1 MKHVGSGK
9 HYCNVLLPF
18 LHSLQSYASNRL
30 VPIRAHALI
39 LRASKL
45 GAATIESS
53 AMSKKSQARG
63 HDTRYVRLQKNY
75 CFACGK
81 NNPEGMRLKFT
92 FDQERDCF
100 VCRFRLGK
108 RYTGPPGHAHGGIIA
123 TILDE
128 AMGKVNK
135 LRHVVALTSQ
145 ITVNYLKPVPLNK
158 PLRVESREVRVRGRQ
173 HINMAEIFDQ
183 NGEVLARGRGTFI
196 AVDAQRMFAR
206 YADK

>member
-1 MKHVGSGK
+1 M
-9 HYCNVLLPF
+9 
-18 LHSLQSYASNRL
+18 R
-30 VPIRAHALI
+30 
-39 LRASKL
+39 
-45 GAATIESS
+45 
-53 AMSKKSQARG
+53 KKSQARG

-92 FDQERDCF
+92 FDQQRDCF

-135 LRHVVALTSQ
+135 RRQVVALTSEIRVQ
-145 ITVNYLKPVPLNK
+145 YLKPMPLNK

-173 HINMAEIFDQ
+173 
-183 NGEVLARGRGTFI
+183 
-196 AVDAQRMFAR
+196 
-206 YADK
+206 

>member
-1 MKHVGSGK
+1 M
-9 HYCNVLLPF
+9 P
-18 LHSLQSYASNRL
+18 
-30 VPIRAHALI
+30 
-39 LRASKL
+39 
-45 GAATIESS
+45 
-53 AMSKKSQARG
+53 KKSHGQG
-63 HDTRYVRLQKNY
+63 HGTAYIRLQKNH

-92 FDQERDCF
+92 YDEERDGF

-135 LRHVVALTSQ
+135 LRHVIALTSQ
-145 ITVNYLKPVPLNK
+145 ITVDYLKPVPLNK

-173 HINMAEIFDQ
+173 HINMAEILNPKD
-183 NGEVLARGRGTFI
+183 EVLARSRGLFI
-196 AVDAQRMFAR
+196 AIDPQKMFAKFVER
-206 YADK
+206 